1 MKAYSYLT
9 MAARE
14 SSCPLVMLCGYY
26 GEHNLGDDALLHVL
40 VENLPDC
47 CRIIITANDQGLI
60 HRKYSSA
67 RVVNRRSL
75 LDTIRALKYVDAL
88 VLGGGSLLQD
98 STSFKSL
105 IYYLTLI
112 MLARIQG
119 VKVFLWGQGLGP
131 LRRQFSRCLSAII
144 LRSVQWIS
152 WRDPESMVLAKS
164 MKINV
169 PMFMAA
175 DPVWQ
180 IPQKNWIGGDG
191 VVLCWRPTQMLDRD
205 GWSVLIDALEI
216 LLSRFEGPV
225 FWLAFHQD
233 QDSQLLSTLD
243 EKGCIGP
250 SLKVRSKN
258 ITAYSIDEAMKYF
271 SKAQLVLPMRL
282 HALILSVLSGSPTAP
297 LSYDPK
303 VASASKMANLKC
315 IDLQQLPNSNELSK
329 RWADQLN
336 KAPNPDLIKDIA
348 DDSMLHRALLKQT
361 F

>member
-1 MKAYSYLT
+1 M
-9 MAARE
+9 
-14 SSCPLVMLCGYY
+14 
-26 GEHNLGDDALLHVL
+26 
-40 VENLPDC
+40 
-47 CRIIITANDQGLI
+47 
-60 HRKYSSA
+60 
-67 RVVNRRSL
+67 
-75 LDTIRALKYVDAL
+75 
-88 VLGGGSLLQD
+88 
-98 STSFKSL
+98 
-105 IYYLTLI
+105 
-112 MLARIQG
+112 
-119 VKVFLWGQGLGP
+119 
-131 LRRQFSRCLSAII
+131 
-144 LRSVQWIS
+144 
-152 WRDPESMVLAKS
+152 
-164 MKINV
+164 
-169 PMFMAA
+169 
-175 DPVWQ
+175 
-180 IPQKNWIGGDG
+180 
-191 VVLCWRPTQMLDRD
+191 LCWRPTQMLDRD